1 MVPEP
6 SLPRHRNVPKRFEV
20 GSGQS
25 HQPSSADEYFRRVY
39 YEAIDLVTN
48 AIRQRFDQP
57 GFKPYSIMET
67 LLLNALKP
75 GIDVTDELKYM
86 LEKYAEDVNVT
97 LLKAQLPVFKL
108 MLSGEFQS
116 FHEIYSAFQSL
127 DRYKKDLISE
137 IVTVFKLIL
146 VNPATNAVSERSFS
160 TARRLETLRSRMNQI
175 RFNNLATLMI
185 HTATEQ
191 LILTWTKL
199 PLSSPLEMII
209 ESDILVYRCVGSC
222 IRTGDA
228 IQLN

>member
-1 MVPEP
+1 MESFQYCFGYNLGATLLIQTDNLSKTLQKTLLSSVEGQHCANLAKNHGLPEP
-6 SLPRHRNVPKRFEV
+6 SLPRHRNVPKRLEV

-57 GFKPYSIMET
+57 GFKAYSIMET

-86 LEKYAEDVNVT
+86 SEKYAEDVNVT

-116 FHEIYSAFQSL
+116 FHEIYSAL
-127 DRYKKDLISE
+127 TNVKK
-137 IVTVFKLIL
+137 T
-146 VNPATNAVSERSFS
+146 
-160 TARRLETLRSRMNQI
+160 
-175 RFNNLATLMI
+175 
-185 HTATEQ
+185 
-191 LILTWTKL
+191 
-199 PLSSPLEMII
+199 
-209 ESDILVYRCVGSC
+209 
-222 IRTGDA
+222 
-228 IQLN
+228 